1 MAPIAAPMEWQV
13 QMEWLIELIELG
25 LGPSQSGRR
34 HNPES
39 LAGQAN

>member
-1 MAPIAAPMEWQV
+1 MEWQV
-13 QMEWLIELIELG
+13 QMEWLIELIELIELG